1 VRLIA
6 LSSLWCCSTRGQIS
20 FLELWQLVKP
30 LTFLL
35 SPVMAN
41 IGRQFRSGHENHA
54 ANGRY
59 SLCRAEH
66 SAVGCTF
73 TDHVVVDLHA
83 CNGALNSD
91 YTLLLV
97 ARSLLLPGD

>member
-1 VRLIA
+1 VA
-6 LSSLWCCSTRGQIS
+6 AGQAINFSFVARHGEHQPSIS
-20 FLELWQLVKP
+20 F
-30 LTFLL
+30 
-35 SPVMAN
+35 
-41 IGRQFRSGHENHA
+41 RSREPRVSA